1 LIYDLL
7 YVSPESLAKRK
18 AEWTKVVCVWFK
30 VVDYIKDEKNK
41 ADYLKIMSARVG
53 LTPEQYEPLMKG
65 THFLDAK
72 ENKEKFKKAKGLG
85 SVYGSSEI
93 VDAFNVKYAVYKKAQ
108 KTASYLDPSLAAAA
122 TPTTVAAETK

>member
-7 YVSPESLAKRK
+7 YVSPESLTKHK
-18 AEWTKVVCVWFK
+18 AEWTKVVGVWFK

-72 ENKEKFKKAKGLG
+72 ENKEHFKAGKGLE

-93 VDAFNVKYAVYKKAQ
+93 VDAFNVKYSVYKKAQ
-108 KTASYLDPSLAAAA
+108 AVKGYLDPSLVQAEAPA
-122 TPTTVAAETK
+122 VAKGSK